1 MMNYYPQPGFIN
13 MNMNPNTNQM
23 NPNMNQNMMYG
34 MNPNGMTGFGKQGM
48 QMQNIFNANNFNNS
62 QSTPFDQFK

>member
-1 MMNYYPQPGFIN
+1 
-13 MNMNPNTNQM
+13 MNPNTNQM